1 MEIILAI
8 ASGFFGLATAI
19 MVKSLERILE
29 KKLQSPGTQETI
41 EERIKKLTSSLQE
54 STNLIAEV
62 ESEISERSA
71 LVEKLKKDADTYEQ
85 LVKLKE
91 PEVEAV
97 AQLLRGELK
106 KEGSRSF
113 WKGVLVNF
121 LFFALGLIASV
132 VVNLLMK

>member
-1 MEIILAI
+1 MESLLTVVMV
-8 ASGFFGLATAI
+8 GFITSI
-19 MVKSLERILE
+19 LERFVE
-29 KKLQSPGTQETI
+29 KSQRLAGKKETI
-41 EERIKKLTSSLQE
+41 EERIKQLTSSLQE

-71 LVEKLKKDADTYEQ
+71 LVEKLKKDAETYEQ
-85 LVKLKE
+85 VVKLKG

-113 WKGVLVNF
+113 WKGVAVNF
-121 LFFALGLIASV
+121 LFFILGLIASI
-132 VVNLLMK
+132 LLGLVMK

>member
-1 MEIILAI
+1 MEIIIALAV
-8 ASGFFGLATAI
+8 SSFGLITSIIATSAQ
-19 MVKSLERILE
+19 RALE
-29 KKLQSPGTQETI
+29 KELQSRGTKETI
-41 EERIKKLTSSLQE
+41 EERINKLTSSLQE

-71 LVEKLKKDADTYEQ
+71 LVEKLKKDAETYEQ
-85 LVKLKE
+85 LVKLKAS
-91 PEVEAV
+91 EVEAV